1 MVEKKVIDNQQ
12 DFEDAFAQGVGE
24 INLAP
29 GFYEVPHPNSSNA
42 VYTFSGSI
50 TGVDNDDKDSTV
62 YLVGEFGTEGFLSL
76 QNLTMVNDQQIN
88 LSVLKGATAVADHVT
103 FIRYPESTTPAL
115 KQSAIGCAQDSHL
128 FLNSS
133 DIYYRDFGGV
143 IKLTENTSAV
153 IKNSHLMVL
162 NLPEESYGNLVLD
175 QVEVGEICVNGKW
188 NIVSHNLRLYTHEE
202 GNYLRYPEGNDQQEH
217 FSEKQCLFY
226 LQNSRLLADQLQFP
240 TNLPAKIVPVV
251 AHHSQLMGSVANT
264 ELDYHPW
271 IEAVA
276 SQVSVKNC
284 SVTGQATGNV
294 DSATGK
300 SETTSSPS
308 TAPQHNDHAA
318 LKKLN
323 QLIGLSRVKEQVN
336 TFIQMAL
343 MNKRRKEQGMK
354 TVSSSFHSLFEG
366 NPGTGKTT
374 VARLV
379 GKIMFEEGILPTAKY
394 VEVDRTQLVAGYVGQ
409 TAKQTRK
416 VLEEATGGMLFIDEA
431 YDLVHGNDDTFGRE
445 ALDTIMKYMEDHR
458 EELMIIF
465 AGYTEDMQKLLQ
477 QNPGM
482 SSRVPN
488 VFTFEDYS
496 ADEIVAIGRLQ
507 LQQQQ
512 MHFDSPRTEKLYE
525 QLVSEQYQSSNDHS
539 NGRWIRNRNDQ
550 LLRQIA
556 VATGQNA
563 DHPLDEVWEDDIQQA
578 FGGHGNNDTNGQHEN
593 SSLSQG
599 VAPEN
604 LTHDVPLG
612 DSSTLPLL
620 NGDELK

>member
-1 MVEKKVIDNQQ
+1 MVEKNVITNQQ
-12 DFEDAFAQGVGE
+12 DFEDAFAQGSGE

-29 GFYEVPHPNSSNA
+29 GFYKVPHPDSA
-42 VYTFSGSI
+42 KAIYTFSGSI
-50 TGVDNDDKDSTV
+50 KGIDNDNKDAAV
-62 YLVGEFGTEGFLSL
+62 YLIGELGTEDSLSL
-76 QNLTMVNDQQIN
+76 KNLTMVNNQQIN
-88 LSVLKGATAVADHVT
+88 LSVLKGATATVDHVI
-103 FIRYPESTTPAL
+103 FIRDLDSATPAL
-115 KQSAIGCAQDSHL
+115 EQTAIGCAPDSQL

-133 DIYYRDFGGV
+133 EIYYRYFGGV
-143 IKLTENTSAV
+143 IKLTDNVSAV
-153 IKNSHLMVL
+153 IKNSRLMVL
-162 NLPEESYGNLVLD
+162 NLPEASYGNLVLN
-175 QVEVGEICVNGKW
+175 QVAVGEFCVNGKW
-188 NIVSHNLRLYTHEE
+188 NIVSHDLHLYTHED
-202 GNYLRYPEGNDQQEH
+202 GNYLRYPEGNDQQGE
-217 FSEKQCLFY
+217 FSDKQCLFY

-240 TNLPAKIVPVV
+240 SDLPAKLVPVV
-251 AHHSQLMGSVANT
+251 AHHSQLFGSVVKT
-264 ELDYHPW
+264 KLTYRPW
-271 IEAVA
+271 IEALD
-276 SQVSVKNC
+276 SQVSVQNC
-284 SVTGQATGNV
+284 SVTGQEAQEDNYTTERSG
-294 DSATGK
+294 S
-300 SETTSSPS
+300 SSSQSTSSP
-308 TAPQHNDHAA
+308 HDDHAA
-318 LKKLN
+318 LKKLK

-343 MNKRRKEQGMK
+343 MNKRRKERGMK
-354 TVSSSFHSLFEG
+354 TVASSFHSLFEG

-409 TAKQTRK
+409 TAKQTHK

-431 YDLVHGNDDTFGRE
+431 YDLVHGSDDTFGRE

-465 AGYTEDMQKLLQ
+465 AGYTADMKKLLQ

-482 SSRVPN
+482 ASRVPN

-512 MHFDSPRTEKLYE
+512 MHFDSPRTEKLYD

-556 VATGQNA
+556 VATGQNT
-563 DHPLDEVWEDDIQQA
+563 DHPLDEVWADDIQRA
-578 FGGHGNNDTNGQHEN
+578 FGSQGNNGVNGQQES

-599 VAPEN
+599 MASEN
-604 LTHDVPLG
+604 LKRDTLFG
-612 DSSTLPLL
+612 NSSTLPLL

>member
-1 MVEKKVIDNQQ
+1 MI
-12 DFEDAFAQGVGE
+12 
-24 INLAP
+24 
-29 GFYEVPHPNSSNA
+29 S
-42 VYTFSGSI
+42 FS
-50 TGVDNDDKDSTV
+50 
-62 YLVGEFGTEGFLSL
+62 
-76 QNLTMVNDQQIN
+76 
-88 LSVLKGATAVADHVT
+88 
-103 FIRYPESTTPAL
+103 P
-115 KQSAIGCAQDSHL
+115 
-128 FLNSS
+128 
-133 DIYYRDFGGV
+133 
-143 IKLTENTSAV
+143 
-153 IKNSHLMVL
+153 
-162 NLPEESYGNLVLD
+162 
-175 QVEVGEICVNGKW
+175 
-188 NIVSHNLRLYTHEE
+188 
-202 GNYLRYPEGNDQQEH
+202 
-217 FSEKQCLFY
+217 
-226 LQNSRLLADQLQFP
+226 
-240 TNLPAKIVPVV
+240 
-251 AHHSQLMGSVANT
+251 
-264 ELDYHPW
+264 
-271 IEAVA
+271 
-276 SQVSVKNC
+276 
-284 SVTGQATGNV
+284 
-294 DSATGK
+294 
-300 SETTSSPS
+300 
-308 TAPQHNDHAA
+308 
-318 LKKLN
+318 
-323 QLIGLSRVKEQVN
+323 
-336 TFIQMAL
+336 
-343 MNKRRKEQGMK
+343 
-354 TVSSSFHSLFEG
+354 FEG

-409 TAKQTRK
+409 TAKQTRR

-496 ADEIVAIGRLQ
+496 ADKIVAIGRLQ

-512 MHFDSPRTEKLYE
+512 MHFDSPRTEKLYA

-563 DHPLDEVWEDDIQQA
+563 DHPLDEVWEDDIQRA
-578 FGGHGNNDTNGQHEN
+578 FGGHGNNDTNGQQES

-604 LTHDVPLG
+604 LSHDVPLG